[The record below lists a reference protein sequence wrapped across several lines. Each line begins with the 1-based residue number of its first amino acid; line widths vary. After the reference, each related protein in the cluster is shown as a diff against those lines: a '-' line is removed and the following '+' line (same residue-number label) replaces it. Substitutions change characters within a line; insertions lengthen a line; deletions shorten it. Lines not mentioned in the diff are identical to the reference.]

1 MNFLRQYGHH
11 YGLFDIFFNAT
22 KSDPRL
28 SKPLESLTS
37 DIGDNFF
44 VRDYA
49 QYETWYMSSADVNK
63 FQGFDAYEG
72 HNRDQVCVCMYV
84 WYVY

>member
-1 MNFLRQYGHH
+1 MHTHMHTL
-11 YGLFDIFFNAT
+11 A
-22 KSDPRL
+22 
-28 SKPLESLTS
+28 SLTS

-49 QYETWYMSSADVNK
+49 QYETWYMSSADLNK
-63 FQGFDAYEG
+63 FQGFDVYEG